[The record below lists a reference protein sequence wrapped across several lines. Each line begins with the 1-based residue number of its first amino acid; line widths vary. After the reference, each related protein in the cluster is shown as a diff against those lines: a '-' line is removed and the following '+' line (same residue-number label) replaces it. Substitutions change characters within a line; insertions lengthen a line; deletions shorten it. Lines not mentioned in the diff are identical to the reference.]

1 MNFRR
6 YLIIVIIISLLIWGP
21 IDHTWPAWLAI
32 RLGYLVLIPL
42 TVWFLLRWLWN
53 IWEPNTHVEEAL
65 ERILS
70 GLVASF
76 LFLMA
81 IFEFKS
87 NTHIGNTAWIRTRDG
102 MEAVGD
108 DIVLNGPDYGNVVVL
123 TGIALFFVWHSV
135 SKRK

>member
-21 IDHTWPAWLAI
+21 IDHTWPAWLAM

-42 TVWFLLRWLWN
+42 TAWFLLSWLWN
-53 IWEPNTHVEEAL
+53 IWEPNTHVEEVL

-70 GLVASF
+70 GLIASF

-81 IFEFKS
+81 IFESKS
-87 NTHIGNTAWIRTRDG
+87 DAHIGNTAWIRTRDG

-123 TGIALFFVWHSV
+123 IGIALFFVWHSV

>member
-21 IDHTWPAWLAI
+21 IDHAWPAWLAI

-53 IWEPNTHVEEAL
+53 IWNPNPHVEEVL

-70 GLVASF
+70 GLIAFF

-81 IFEFKS
+81 IFEAKS
-87 NTHIGNTAWIRTRDG
+87 DSHIGNTAWMRTRDG

-108 DIVLNGPDYGNVVVL
+108 DIILDGPDYGNVIVFV
-123 TGIALFFVWHSV
+123 GIALFFVWYSV
-135 SKRK
+135 SKKK